1 MNKNVMAVSQANFD
15 TEVLQANIPV
25 LIDFWAEWCGPCRML
40 SPVLDEVAN
49 EYNEKVKFVKVD
61 VDEDADLAKKYSVRG
76 IPTLILLKNGEIVA
90 SKVGMLSKTQ
100 LTAFLDSNI

>member
-1 MNKNVMAVSQANFD
+1 MSKNVMAVSQANFD
-15 TEVLQANIPV
+15 REVLQASTPV

-49 EYNEKVKFVKVD
+49 EYNKKVKFVKVN

>member
-1 MNKNVMAVSQANFD
+1 MIINVTDVNFKE
-15 TEVLQANIPV
+15 EVLESKLPCLV
-25 LIDFWAEWCGPCRML
+25 DFWAEWCGPCRML
-40 SPVLDEVAN
+40 SPVLDEVAD
-49 EYNEKVKFVKVD
+49 EYNEKVKFVKVN

-90 SKVGMLSKTQ
+90 SKVGMLSKAQ

>member
-25 LIDFWAEWCGPCRML
+25 LVDFWAEWCGPCRML

>member
-1 MNKNVMAVSQANFD
+1 MSKNVMAVSQANFD
-15 TEVLQANIPV
+15 TEVLQSNVPV
-25 LIDFWAEWCGPCRML
+25 LVDFWAEWCGPCRML
-40 SPVLDEVAN
+40 SPVLDEVAD
-49 EYNEKVKFVKVD
+49 EYNEKVKFVKVN

>member
-1 MNKNVMAVSQANFD
+1 MSKNVLAVSQANFD
-15 TEVLQANIPV
+15 TEVLQSNIPV

-49 EYNEKVKFVKVD
+49 EYNEKVKFVKIN

-90 SKVGMLSKTQ
+90 SKVGMLSKAQ